1 MVNKDKIP
9 AFLERFKKK
18 KEESRY
24 TNIMYA
30 IVCVLCVLGA
40 RLFWMQI
47 IEGSYYKSEADGN
60 RIRHLP
66 VQAARGVMFDRN
78 GQIMAGSR
86 SAYSVVLPDDFKKNK
101 ISDAEL
107 NRLSQLIQMPV
118 ADIKQKIEDNK
129 KAFGGL
135 VIANDVGIDV
145 ATQIEERRD
154 DYPNFII
161 EVRPLR
167 VYPLNDAGGQI
178 LGYVGEAGPNDKDA
192 EGNPY
197 QLGTIIGR
205 AGLEAEF
212 NPYLEGKNGNKLVE
226 VDASG
231 RPVKTFD
238 GIPVSQGHNIR
249 LTLDSRIQRAAEDAI
264 KEQMAKLG
272 STSSFATGA
281 SAVAMDPQTGAILAM
296 VSWPSYDS
304 NHFSQGITAAEW
316 KNLINNPNHPM
327 QNRTIS
333 SVYPPGSTFKVITA
347 SAALESHVTT
357 PGERIFDSGKHWLIP
372 KRNAQGEAFG
382 WINFYDAMA
391 KSDNVYFYEMG
402 RRLGIDRLSA
412 MARAYGIGRKTGI
425 DLPNETRGLVYGTDM
440 GSSTLAT
447 NSFGQNFTVNMIQM
461 VSGFSSLING
471 GYYYEPRVVKQVVT
485 SDDQLVK
492 NYSKTLVKQTIT
504 KETSDYIKECL
515 RSVVTDGTGS
525 TAAIN
530 GYTVGGKTGTA
541 EKVDTS
547 GKGKGRLKNQYIL
560 SFLGCVPC
568 EDPQVVCYTLM
579 DTPKK
584 DPQATA
590 YNTELWTDV
599 MKQVLPYLGV
609 EKTEKIE
616 KKAKKQNLE
625 TEFYSDGIIEGD
637 DGSLVKKSKED

>member
-1 MVNKDKIP
+1 MLNKDKIP

-212 NPYLEGKNGNKLVE
+212 NPYLEGKNGNKLV
-226 VDASG
+226 
-231 RPVKTFD
+231 
-238 GIPVSQGHNIR
+238 
-249 LTLDSRIQRAAEDAI
+249 
-264 KEQMAKLG
+264 
-272 STSSFATGA
+272 
-281 SAVAMDPQTGAILAM
+281 
-296 VSWPSYDS
+296 
-304 NHFSQGITAAEW
+304 
-316 KNLINNPNHPM
+316 
-327 QNRTIS
+327 
-333 SVYPPGSTFKVITA
+333 
-347 SAALESHVTT
+347 
-357 PGERIFDSGKHWLIP
+357 
-372 KRNAQGEAFG
+372 
-382 WINFYDAMA
+382 
-391 KSDNVYFYEMG
+391 
-402 RRLGIDRLSA
+402 
-412 MARAYGIGRKTGI
+412 
-425 DLPNETRGLVYGTDM
+425 
-440 GSSTLAT
+440 
-447 NSFGQNFTVNMIQM
+447 
-461 VSGFSSLING
+461 
-471 GYYYEPRVVKQVVT
+471 
-485 SDDQLVK
+485 
-492 NYSKTLVKQTIT
+492 
-504 KETSDYIKECL
+504 
-515 RSVVTDGTGS
+515 
-525 TAAIN
+525 
-530 GYTVGGKTGTA
+530 
-541 EKVDTS
+541 
-547 GKGKGRLKNQYIL
+547 
-560 SFLGCVPC
+560 
-568 EDPQVVCYTLM
+568 
-579 DTPKK
+579 
-584 DPQATA
+584 
-590 YNTELWTDV
+590 
-599 MKQVLPYLGV
+599 
-609 EKTEKIE
+609 
-616 KKAKKQNLE
+616 
-625 TEFYSDGIIEGD
+625 
-637 DGSLVKKSKED
+637 

>member
-316 KNLINNPNHPM
+316 KDLINNPNHPM

-425 DLPNETRGLVYGTDM
+425 DLPGEAAGNMASAEYKKKVFHESWYLGETFDAAIGQSYTLVTP
-440 GSSTLAT
+440 L
-447 NSFGQNFTVNMIQM
+447 QM
-461 VSGFSSLING
+461 AVVYSAIANG
-471 GYYYEPRVVKQVVT
+471 G
-485 SDDQLVK
+485 
-492 NYSKTLVKQTIT
+492 I
-504 KETSDYIKECL
+504 C
-515 RSVVTDGTGS
+515 
-525 TAAIN
+525 
-530 GYTVGGKTGTA
+530 TVLT
-541 EKVDTS
+541 
-547 GKGKGRLKNQYIL
+547 
-560 SFLGCVPC
+560 
-568 EDPQVVCYTLM
+568 
-579 DTPKK
+579 
-584 DPQATA
+584 
-590 YNTELWTDV
+590 W
-599 MKQVLPYLGV
+599 
-609 EKTEKIE
+609 
-616 KKAKKQNLE
+616 
-625 TEFYSDGIIEGD
+625 
-637 DGSLVKKSKED
+637 

>member
-30 IVCVLCVLGA
+30 IICVLCVLGA

-212 NPYLEGKNGNKLVE
+212 NLYLEGKNGNKLVE

-272 STSSFATGA
+272 STNSFATGA

-316 KNLINNPNHPM
+316 KDLINNPNHPM

-412 MARAYGIGRKTGI
+412 MARAYGVGRKTGI
-425 DLPNETRGLVYGTDM
+425 DLPGEAAGNMASAEYKKKVFHESWYLGETFDAAIGQSYTLVTP
-440 GSSTLAT
+440 L
-447 NSFGQNFTVNMIQM
+447 QM
-461 VSGFSSLING
+461 AVVYSAIANG
-471 GYYYEPRVVKQVVT
+471 GYLYRPYMVSRIDNFDGTPLKIYSPQVVGTVPVSKTNLEIIRRSLRGVMQPGGTGGFMFSNYPIPIAGKSGTAQTHGVDNGWFIAFAPYDKPQIVVVVMFEHSGFGSQSAAPVVKKMMDAYFRVGSYQNATADT
-485 SDDQLVK
+485 SA
-492 NYSKTLVKQTIT
+492 TLDT
-504 KETSDYIKECL
+504 
-515 RSVVTDGTGS
+515 
-525 TAAIN
+525 
-530 GYTVGGKTGTA
+530 
-541 EKVDTS
+541 DTS
-547 GKGKGRLKNQYIL
+547 GK
-560 SFLGCVPC
+560 
-568 EDPQVVCYTLM
+568 
-579 DTPKK
+579 
-584 DPQATA
+584 
-590 YNTELWTDV
+590 
-599 MKQVLPYLGV
+599 
-609 EKTEKIE
+609 
-616 KKAKKQNLE
+616 
-625 TEFYSDGIIEGD
+625 EG
-637 DGSLVKKSKED
+637 GQI